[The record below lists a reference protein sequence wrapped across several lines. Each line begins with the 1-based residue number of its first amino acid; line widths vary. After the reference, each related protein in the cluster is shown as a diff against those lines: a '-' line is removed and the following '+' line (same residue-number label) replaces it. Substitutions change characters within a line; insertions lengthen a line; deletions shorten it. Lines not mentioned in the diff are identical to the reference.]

1 MYGTQPH
8 DLETDGKE
16 KYIVI
21 IIIIQIIRYA

>member
-21 IIIIQIIRYA
+21 IIIQIIWYA